1 MTTSGTRLSTCLYK
15 KFDFKYY
22 YSPYYTLRSLGTWSA
37 TLSGK
42 KVLISLQSLW
52 LLPPAARHSG
62 SSRQYGAQ
70 RQLSTRR
77 FLSFWMVAK
86 PLNNHKLVSSSLSN
100 KLTESSITASNEIQ
114 PRQESILMTLTIHQ
128 SHFQDMRNTWAS
140 FSICLNRQKKN
151 QSTVELN
158 PHLFSPLLT
167 QPVTRLAATLGA
179 FLSIIDGLKSNK
191 TPSI

>member
-1 MTTSGTRLSTCLYK
+1 MYVPLGLGPRLCQGKKSWSRYK
-15 KFDFKYY
+15 AFDFF
-22 YSPYYTLRSLGTWSA
+22 
-37 TLSGK
+37 
-42 KVLISLQSLW
+42 
-52 LLPPAARHSG
+52 LLLVTAAAADNI
-62 SSRQYGAQ
+62 YGAQ